1 MGKFAVRF
9 GKIRFSAKSSAAILF
24 ADRFRPPLRRGGI
37 LTSARTPSTAS
48 CGHQAHHPHLV
59 RDKHADEAVV
69 SAASAVFL
77 STAVLP
83 SGRLDVLVVL
93 VAQTRLIWKVAH
105 VYYQRPSL
113 REFLQLYANVTST
126 AFIAAGLE
134 DVDIDVLV
142 STILGSTVA
151 SIPVYLRFCAI
162 QFCQK
167 KMMLL
172 PDYSALNPSVP
183 NYTST

>member
-1 MGKFAVRF
+1 M
-9 GKIRFSAKSSAAILF
+9 
-24 ADRFRPPLRRGGI
+24 
-37 LTSARTPSTAS
+37 
-48 CGHQAHHPHLV
+48 
-59 RDKHADEAVV
+59 

-77 STAVLP
+77 STAVLQ
-83 SGRLDVLVVL
+83 SGRLGVLVVL
-93 VAQTRLIWKVAH
+93 VAQTRLIWRVAH
-105 VYYQRPSL
+105 VYYQRPSV